1 MLYNFKL
8 SILAIMATVI
18 LIGCAR
24 SNFISSTSDM
34 GSVPNESS
42 TCSVTYKSGITK
54 NYNSLSLIT
63 GILITPFLLA
73 DGHIKIKGSEIT
85 GYSTAKYE
93 ALSQDLFYTTVKSK
107 IAKKVLPGFAIKT
120 VSGAFNLYSLEF
132 YNNGTITTKYFL
144 QEGSEADIQ
153 LVDAA
158 LLTRHF
164 ATPSSNK
171 LSKKNSR
178 VVNGKTLITLVEE
191 FNKSSSL
198 SKTQN

>member
-1 MLYNFKL
+1 MPYKLKL
-8 SILAIMATVI
+8 SILAIMATLI

-63 GILITPFLLA
+63 GVLITPFLLA

>member
-1 MLYNFKL
+1 MLYKLKL

-24 SNFISSTSDM
+24 SNFISSTSDI
-34 GSVPNESS
+34 GSVLNESS

>member
-1 MLYNFKL
+1 MLYKLKL

-63 GILITPFLLA
+63 GVLITPFLLA

>member
-8 SILAIMATVI
+8 SILAIITTVI

-34 GSVPNESS
+34 GSFLNESS

-93 ALSQDLFYTTVKSK
+93 ALSQELFYTTVKSK

>member
-1 MLYNFKL
+1 MSYKLKL
-8 SILAIMATVI
+8 SILAIMATLI

-63 GILITPFLLA
+63 GVLITPFLLA

-144 QEGSEADIQ
+144 QEGSESDIQ

>member
-8 SILAIMATVI
+8 SILAIITTVI

-34 GSVPNESS
+34 GSFLNESS

>member
-1 MLYNFKL
+1 MSYKLKL
-8 SILAIMATVI
+8 SILAIMATLI

-63 GILITPFLLA
+63 GVLITPFLLA

-93 ALSQDLFYTTVKSK
+93 ALSQELFYTTVKSK

-132 YNNGTITTKYFL
+132 YDNGTITTKYFL

>member
-1 MLYNFKL
+1 MPYKLKL
-8 SILAIMATVI
+8 SILVIMATVI